1 MEFRPKVV
9 VIGSPKLLRSSGMSL
24 SLVLL
29 CNSRSFVIDLSYSYL
44 YLHDLYP
51 DVSDIYFLICVCWH
65 RFFPAC
71 VNLVGKRV
79 MENGPVLDW
88 KEEKKTLVLWAI
100 WATQLM
106 EPDGAKER
114 VGGATLA
121 NYLLDFVSFVLEKFV
136 SWFANCNLTISLTG
150 SRFRL

>member
-1 MEFRPKVV
+1 MEFRLKVV

-29 CNSRSFVIDLSYSYL
+29 CNSWSFVIDLSYSYL

-65 RFFPAC
+65 RFFPAR

-88 KEEKKTLVLWAI
+88 GRRSILVLWARGSV
-100 WATQLM
+100 TT
-106 EPDGAKER
+106 DGAME
-114 VGGATLA
+114 GAGEA
-121 NYLLDFVSFVLEKFV
+121 ASASYLLGFVSFNYTSLFLVLHV
-136 SWFANCNLTISLTG
+136 VISLY
-150 SRFRL
+150 RQRRLGLDYK